1 MSYLVYGKRTERWY
15 NEDDHSWNEPDK
27 QFMPLNMKGIR
38 TRKQDLKDCFATKE
52 DAQEWIDSHSFRAGV
67 KLEIRRG

>member
-1 MSYLVYGKRTERWY
+1 
-15 NEDDHSWNEPDK
+15 
-27 QFMPLNMKGIR
+27 MPLNMKGIR